1 MERSCE
7 SAGTDVSGS
16 TSTDKV
22 LPPVKKAGAR
32 QNQAQRM
39 RARPHALTRR
49 CRRAKDEG
57 RTKYHR
63 SCSRT
68 PRPMHNH
75 IAPWQVSWLSGRRP
89 LRPSRHQASGCQA
102 ADSPITV
109 AGAATAWMERPSLC
123 RSLFIPAVGQET
135 ARQSQYSGPRQP
147 PWHAVRAPR
156 APYASAPAAPR
167 TTAGLEATVRVHP
180 QALGRYALG
189 RLALELH
196 DAFLRR
202 DVG

>member
-1 MERSCE
+1 MN
-7 SAGTDVSGS
+7 
-16 TSTDKV
+16 TDKV
-22 LPPVKKAGAR
+22 LPPVKKARAR
-32 QNQAQRM
+32 QNQAQRT

-49 CRRAKDEG
+49 RRRAEDEG

-123 RSLFIPAVGQET
+123 RSLFIPAAGQET
-135 ARQSQYSGPRQP
+135 ARQSQYSGLGQP
-147 PWHAVRAPR
+147 PRHAAHPSRASFV
-156 APYASAPAAPR
+156 YFN
-167 TTAGLEATVRVHP
+167 AGLRNSR
-180 QALGRYALG
+180 LMRYA
-189 RLALELH
+189 RLAPIDKRTRDTGLPPSNPPSRCATQQ
-196 DAFLRR
+196 AFVPHPLRQASN
-202 DVG
+202 GC